1 MRKHFVW
8 IDDERPIDNR
18 FIKRLNNIPAEE
30 CDITGWS
37 ICRTGEDAVREI
49 KSLSQ
54 ISDCK
59 IFVSFDHDLG
69 FGINGYDVA
78 KWIVENEIPIAG
90 FTVHSMNPIGAKNI
104 IHLLT
109 HYGYTKMSSTND
121 IVTLQIENN
130 YSIN

>member
-1 MRKHFVW
+1 MRRHFVW
-8 IDDERPIDNR
+8 IDDERLIDNR
-18 FIKRLNNIPAEE
+18 FTKRLNSIPAEE

-37 ICRTGEDAVREI
+37 VCRTGEDAVREI

-78 KWIVENEIPIAG
+78 RWIVENEIPIAG
-90 FTVHSMNPIGAKNI
+90 FTVHSMNPVGAKNI
-104 IHLLT
+104 IELLT
-109 HYGYTKMSSTND
+109 HYGYTKMSSIND
-121 IVTLQIENN
+121 IVTL
-130 YSIN
+130 

>member
-1 MRKHFVW
+1 M
-8 IDDERPIDNR
+8 
-18 FIKRLNNIPAEE
+18 
-30 CDITGWS
+30 TGWS
-37 ICRTGEDAVREI
+37 VCRTGEDAIKEI

-54 ISDCK
+54 IPNCK

-104 IHLLT
+104 IELLT
-109 HYGYTKMSSTND
+109 HYGYTKMHSIND
-121 IVTLQIENN
+121 IIIL
-130 YSIN
+130 

>member
-37 ICRTGEDAVREI
+37 VCRTGEDAVREI

-54 ISDCK
+54 IPDCK

-78 KWIVENEIPIAG
+78 KWIVENEIPITG

-104 IHLLT
+104 INLLT

-121 IVTLQIENN
+121 IVTL
-130 YSIN
+130 